1 MSILLNTAIAALDTP
16 TSLVP
21 FFVKDAF
28 DVTGRT
34 VMANNEGGKH
44 EAREKFI
51 EEAGTSLFWIGGI
64 PAVRWLAG
72 KIAKKVGKI
81 DPDIHF
87 KRINS
92 NGIQNY
98 FADEIQE
105 NGKKKFADI
114 SGINLGGAKGKLKE
128 IKENLLK
135 SDYIVNGEK
144 GLYKKYHKGVTA
156 GAVLFNLVML
166 MVALPKFNQFLSR
179 KIIAKEAKNQ
189 QKESTTNT
197 TQNTDT
203 VNFNANKAQQK
214 TKQQSFGTSLKDF
227 VDFKNLFNFVQTAEN
242 AQLNVTSSMLL
253 LDYGIS
259 GSRVSFIPRNNNERV
274 EYAIKEGGI
283 ILFFYYAADWIKKG
297 FAAAANK
304 IFKTPIDLDYRI
316 INDKDFSNKIIN
328 HKNKDEILDFTQ
340 TRDKEAE
347 VKILK
352 AKTQDKAAIKALE
365 EEIYNFNEINVI
377 KMIDKDL
384 SEVKIDK
391 ELLEAKT
398 EKELAELVKTKK
410 NNVFKNF
417 SLQMAQKSGLIDV
430 EFDKGIG
437 KWIRHSKKYI
447 ETDKVIDLNGNLTNF
462 LEKALASGEKNM
474 EKIIAKTKM
483 AKGISTLGNIAICCA
498 SLSFILPSIQYK
510 IREHR
515 TQTKSAPGI
524 KQYQE
529 MAEKNLI

>member
-1 MSILLNTAIAALDTP
+1 MSILLNTAISALDTP

-34 VMANNEGGKH
+34 VMANKEGGKH

-51 EEAGTSLFWIGGI
+51 EEAGTSMFWIGGI

-81 DPDIHF
+81 NPDIHF

-98 FADEIQE
+98 FADGITE

-114 SGINLGGAKGKLKE
+114 SGIDLGGAKGKLKE

-135 SDYIVNGEK
+135 SDYIVNGKK
-144 GLYKKYHKGVTA
+144 GLYKKYHVGVTA

-179 KIIAKEAKNQ
+179 KIIAKEVKQ
-189 QKESTTNT
+189 QNENSISNAPK
-197 TQNTDT
+197 TDE
-203 VNFNANKAQQK
+203 VNFSSAKAQQK

-297 FAAAANK
+297 FAALANK
-304 IFKTPIDLDYRI
+304 AFKTPIDLDYKI
-316 INDKDFSNKIIN
+316 INDKDFLNKIIN
-328 HKNKDEILDFTQ
+328 HTDKSEILNFTQ
-340 TRDKEAE
+340 IRDKEAE
-347 VKILK
+347 IKLLK
-352 AKTQDKAAIKALE
+352 TKTKDKEAIKALE
-365 EEIYNFNEINVI
+365 KEIENFNEVNII
-377 KMIDKDL
+377 KMIDKEL
-384 SEVKIDK
+384 SEAQVDK
-391 ELLEAKT
+391 ALLEAKT
-398 EKELAELVKTKK
+398 EKELSELVKTKK

-417 SLQMAQKSGLIDV
+417 SLQMAQKSGLVDI
-430 EFDKGIG
+430 EFDQAIG

-447 ETDKVIDLNGNLTNF
+447 ETDKVIDLQGNLTNF
-462 LEKALASGEKNM
+462 LEKALESGEKNM

>member
-1 MSILLNTAIAALDTP
+1 MVISLNTIISALDTP
-16 TSLVP
+16 TSLAP
-21 FFVKDAF
+21 FFLKDSF

-34 VMANNEGGKH
+34 IMAKHEGGKH

-87 KRINS
+87 KRINCD
-92 NGIQNY
+92 GIQNY

-105 NGKKKFADI
+105 NGKKKFVDV
-114 SGINLGGAKGKLKE
+114 SGINLGESKGKLKG

-179 KIIAKEAKNQ
+179 KIIAKEVKQ
-189 QKESTTNT
+189 QNENTNT
-197 TQNTDT
+197 TPPKTDE
-203 VNFNANKAQQK
+203 VNFSSKKSEQK

-227 VDFKNLFNFVQTAEN
+227 VDFKNLFNFAQTAEN

-259 GSRVSFIPRNNNERV
+259 GSRVTFIPRNNNERV
-274 EYAIKEGGI
+274 EYAVKEGGI

-297 FAAAANK
+297 FAILANK
-304 IFKTPIDLDYRI
+304 AFKTPIDLDYRI
-316 INDKDFSNKIIN
+316 INDKDFSNKMIN
-328 HKNKDEILDFTQ
+328 HKNKDEVLGITQ
-340 TRDKEAE
+340 IRDKEAE
-347 VKILK
+347 LKNLK
-352 AKTQDKAAIKALE
+352 AKTKDKATLKALE
-365 EEIYNFNEINVI
+365 EEINNFNEVNII
-377 KMIDKDL
+377 KMIDKEL
-384 SEVKIDK
+384 YEAKIDK

-398 EKELAELVKTKK
+398 EKELVELVKTKK

-417 SLQMAQKSGLIDV
+417 TLQMAQKSGLIDL
-430 EFDKGIG
+430 EFDQEIG

-447 ETDKVIDLNGNLTNF
+447 ETEKIVDLNSNLANF
-462 LEKALASGEKNM
+462 VEKALASGEKNM
-474 EKIIAKTKM
+474 EKILAKTKM